1 MKTSKPEIPGAVL
14 MVVAFFA
21 GAVIQ
26 AFGLSLGRVITH
38 PLTSARSMTRGRRTI
53 DKTARW
59 CEVCDGQAD

>member
-26 AFGLSLGRVITH
+26 ALGLRLVRIITH
-38 PLTSARSMTRGRRTI
+38 PLISARSMTRGRRTI